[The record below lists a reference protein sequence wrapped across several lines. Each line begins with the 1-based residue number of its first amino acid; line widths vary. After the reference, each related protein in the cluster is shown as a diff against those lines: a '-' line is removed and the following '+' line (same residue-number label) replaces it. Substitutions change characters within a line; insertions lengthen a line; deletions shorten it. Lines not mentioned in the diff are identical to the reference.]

1 MHVYADSDAIYL
13 AQAAVSGTELGE
25 LIGRRIEELE
35 PYDVPDLGSLIK
47 VLVVEPDDDMTAV
60 DGALG
65 FSLLD
70 RQCDVAQS
78 HQDWFELTL
87 VLSDDGFGVVF
98 YVPRNADPTLLSYCL
113 RQIGAP

>member
-13 AQAAVSGTELGE
+13 AQAAVGGTELGE

-35 PYDVPDLGSLIK
+35 PYDLPDLGALIK

-65 FSLLD
+65 FPLLD
-70 RQCDVAQS
+70 RQCDVAQR

-87 VLSDDGFGVVF
+87 VLSDDGFGVVL
-98 YVPRNADPTLLSYCL
+98 YVPRNADPTLLSYCH
-113 RQIGAP
+113 RATH